1 MKRNEKPIIE
11 SDKRNH
17 EVLNY
22 DRKSGNGGVFGTLR
36 MRDGLTG
43 YDGIWDRSGF
53 QGLPA

>member
-1 MKRNEKPIIE
+1 MKRNEKQIIE
-11 SDKRNH
+11 SDERNH
-17 EVLNY
+17 EVY